1 MISRK
6 GQNFEQLIIPPDKTF
21 RNHGGSIIF
30 AGPKGCEPGDED
42 IHEEYQRSDKDML
55 NKYIIVYEQYQ
66 YNTEA
71 EKVTTHFLNFLK
83 HASDREQNS
92 REEPT

>member
-6 GQNFEQLIIPPDKTF
+6 GQNFEQLIIPHDKTF

-42 IHEEYQRSDKDML
+42 IHEEY
-55 NKYIIVYEQYQ
+55 
-66 YNTEA
+66 
-71 EKVTTHFLNFLK
+71 
-83 HASDREQNS
+83 
-92 REEPT
+92 